1 MKNYLWFILL
11 WALGLNASFAQEKKV
26 SVAVLD
32 FQTTGGLTPQEVAT
46 LANRFRGILVQTQVF
61 DVVEREKMNEVLK
74 AQDFNLSD
82 QCNSAEC
89 AVQVGQLLGVTQMIA
104 GDLGKLGATYT
115 IDLRLIDVE
124 TGKILQTK
132 TQDYKGEIDGMLEVM
147 KVIANSFAGKSLT
160 EKKGKKEKKEKPKEE
175 TVVSEEK
182 ASGGG
187 KSSKTLWY
195 IIGGVAVLGGG
206 GAAVLLGGGGGGK
219 KSPTGIP
226 DPVFPN

>member
-1 MKNYLWFILL
+1 MSTAYTQ
-11 WALGLNASFAQEKKV
+11 AKKV

-61 DVVEREKMNEVLK
+61 DVVEREKMNDILK

-104 GDLGKLGATYT
+104 GDLGKLGSTYT

-124 TGKILQTK
+124 SGKILQSK
-132 TQDYKGEIDGMLEVM
+132 TQDYKGEIDGMLDVM
-147 KVIANSFAGKSLT
+147 KVIANSFAGKTLT
-160 EKKGKKEKKEKPKEE
+160 ESKEKGKKKKEEKIA
-175 TVVSEEK
+175 TEEK
-182 ASGGG
+182 ASTGTGGG
-187 KSSKTLWY
+187 KSKTLWY
-195 IIGGVAVLGGG
+195 VIGGVAVLGGG

-219 KSPTGIP
+219 KSPSGIP
-226 DPVFPN
+226 DPIFPN

>member
-1 MKNYLWFILL
+1 MKTFLTMFLL
-11 WALGLNASFAQEKKV
+11 VFSLSTAFTQVKKV

-104 GDLGKLGATYT
+104 GDLGKLGSTYT

-124 TGKILQTK
+124 SGKILQSK

-147 KVIANSFAGKSLT
+147 KVIANSFAGKTLT
-160 EKKGKKEKKEKPKEE
+160 EKKGKKEKKEEKVA
-175 TVVSEEK
+175 TEEK

-187 KSSKTLWY
+187 KGKSKTLWY
-195 IIGGVAVLGGG
+195 VIGGVAVLGG
-206 GAAVLLGGGGGGK
+206 GAAVLLGGGAAEK
-219 KSPTGIP
+219 KGTPGIP

>member
-1 MKNYLWFILL
+1 MKTFLTMFLL
-11 WALGLNASFAQEKKV
+11 VFSLSTAFTQVKKV

-104 GDLGKLGATYT
+104 GDLGKLGSTYT

-124 TGKILQTK
+124 SGKILQSK

-147 KVIANSFAGKSLT
+147 KVIANSFAGKTLT
-160 EKKGKKEKKEKPKEE
+160 ETKGKKKKEEKTEKIA
-175 TVVSEEK
+175 TEEK

-187 KSSKTLWY
+187 KGKSKTLWY
-195 IIGGVAVLGGG
+195 VIGGVAVLGG
-206 GAAVLLGGGGGGK
+206 GAAVLLGGGAAEK
-219 KSPTGIP
+219 KGTPGIP

>member
-1 MKNYLWFILL
+1 MKTFLTMFLL
-11 WALGLNASFAQEKKV
+11 VFSLSTAFTQVKKV

-104 GDLGKLGATYT
+104 GDLGKLGSTYT

-124 TGKILQTK
+124 SGKILQSK

-147 KVIANSFAGKSLT
+147 KVIANSFAGKTLT
-160 EKKGKKEKKEKPKEE
+160 EKKGKKEKKEEKLA
-175 TVVSEEK
+175 TEEK

-187 KSSKTLWY
+187 KGKSKTLWY
-195 IIGGVAVLGGG
+195 VIGGVAVLGG
-206 GAAVLLGGGGGGK
+206 GAAVLLGGGAAEK
-219 KSPTGIP
+219 KGTPGIP

>member
-1 MKNYLWFILL
+1 MKTFLTMFLL
-11 WALGLNASFAQEKKV
+11 VFSLSTAFTQVKKV

-104 GDLGKLGATYT
+104 GDLGKLGSTYT

-124 TGKILQTK
+124 SGKILQSK

-147 KVIANSFAGKSLT
+147 KVIANSFAGKTLT
-160 EKKGKKEKKEKPKEE
+160 EKKGKKEKKEEKVA
-175 TVVSEEK
+175 TEEK
-182 ASGGG
+182 ASGGSKG
-187 KSSKTLWY
+187 KSKTLWY
-195 IIGGVAVLGGG
+195 VIGGVAVLGG
-206 GAAVLLGGGGGGK
+206 GAAVLLGGGAAEK
-219 KSPTGIP
+219 KGTPGIP

>member
-1 MKNYLWFILL
+1 MKTFLTMFLL
-11 WALGLNASFAQEKKV
+11 VFSLNTAFTQVKKV

-104 GDLGKLGATYT
+104 GDLGKLGSTYT

-124 TGKILQTK
+124 SGKILQSK

-147 KVIANSFAGKSLT
+147 KVIANSFAGKTLT
-160 EKKGKKEKKEKPKEE
+160 ETKGKKKKEEKTEKIA
-175 TVVSEEK
+175 TEEK

-187 KSSKTLWY
+187 KGKSKTLWY
-195 IIGGVAVLGGG
+195 VIGGVAVLGG
-206 GAAVLLGGGGGGK
+206 GAAVLLGGGAAEK
-219 KSPTGIP
+219 KGTPGIP

>member
-1 MKNYLWFILL
+1 MKTCLTILL
-11 WALGLNASFAQEKKV
+11 LTLCLSASYSQVKKT

-61 DVVEREKMNEVLK
+61 DVVEREKMNDILK

-82 QCNSAEC
+82 ECNSAEC

-104 GDLGKLGATYT
+104 GDLGKLGSTYT

-124 TGKILQTK
+124 SGKIVQSK

-147 KVIANSFAGKSLT
+147 KVIANSFAGKTLT
-160 EKKGKKEKKEKPKEE
+160 EAKDKGKKEKKKEE
-175 TVVSEEK
+175 VASKENVST
-182 ASGGG
+182 GGG
-187 KSSKTLWY
+187 KSKTLWY
-195 IIGGVAVLGGG
+195 VVGGVAVLGG
-206 GAAVLLGGGGGGK
+206 GAAVLLGGGKKGGGGA
-219 KSPTGIP
+219 SGIP

>member
-1 MKNYLWFILL
+1 
-11 WALGLNASFAQEKKV
+11 
-26 SVAVLD
+26 
-32 FQTTGGLTPQEVAT
+32 
-46 LANRFRGILVQTQVF
+46 
-61 DVVEREKMNEVLK
+61 MNDVLK

-89 AVQVGQLLGVTQMIA
+89 AVQVGQLLGVSQMIA
-104 GDLGKLGATYT
+104 GDLGKLGSTYT

-124 TGKILQTK
+124 SGKILQTK
-132 TQDYKGEIDGMLEVM
+132 SQDYKGEIDGLLDVM

-182 ASGGG
+182 ASGG

-206 GAAVLLGGGGGGK
+206 GAAVLLGGGGGGGK
-219 KSPTGIP
+219 KSPSGIP

>member
-1 MKNYLWFILL
+1 MKTFLTMFLL
-11 WALGLNASFAQEKKV
+11 VFSLSTAFTQVKKV

-104 GDLGKLGATYT
+104 GDLGKLGSTYT

-124 TGKILQTK
+124 SGKILQSK
-132 TQDYKGEIDGMLEVM
+132 TQDYKGEIDGLLDVM
-147 KVIANSFAGKSLT
+147 KVIANSFAGKTLT
-160 EKKGKKEKKEKPKEE
+160 ETKGKKKKEEKTEKVE
-175 TVVSEEK
+175 TEEK
-182 ASGGG
+182 ASGGSKG
-187 KSSKTLWY
+187 KSKTLWY
-195 IIGGVAVLGGG
+195 VIGGVAVLGG
-206 GAAVLLGGGGGGK
+206 GAAVLLGGGAAEK
-219 KSPTGIP
+219 KGTPGIP

>member
-1 MKNYLWFILL
+1 MKTLISMILL
-11 WALGLNASFAQEKKV
+11 VLGLSTAYTQVKKV
-26 SVAVLD
+26 SIAVLD

-61 DVVEREKMNEVLK
+61 DVVEREKMNDILK

-104 GDLGKLGATYT
+104 GDLGKLGSTYT

-124 TGKILQTK
+124 SGKILQSK

-147 KVIANSFAGKSLT
+147 KVIANSFAGKTLT
-160 EKKGKKEKKEKPKEE
+160 ESKEKGKKKKEEKVA
-175 TVVSEEK
+175 TEEK
-182 ASGGG
+182 ASTGAGGG
-187 KSSKTLWY
+187 KSKTLWY
-195 IIGGVAVLGGG
+195 VIGGVAVLGGG

-219 KSPTGIP
+219 KSPSGIP
-226 DPVFPN
+226 DPIFPN

>member
-1 MKNYLWFILL
+1 MKSFISVILL
-11 WALGLNASFAQEKKV
+11 VLGLSTLYTQDKKV
-26 SVAVLD
+26 SIAVLD

-46 LANRFRGILVQTQVF
+46 LANRFRGILVQTQHF
-61 DVVEREKMNEVLK
+61 DVVEREKMNDVLK

-104 GDLGKLGATYT
+104 GDLGKLGLTYT

-124 TGKILQTK
+124 TGKILQSK

-147 KVIANSFAGKSLT
+147 KVIANSFAGKTLT
-160 EKKGKKEKKEKPKEE
+160 ESKEKGKKKKEEKVA
-175 TVVSEEK
+175 TEEK
-182 ASGGG
+182 ASTGGSGG
-187 KSSKTLWY
+187 KSKTLWY
-195 IIGGVAVLGGG
+195 VIGGVAVLGGG

-219 KSPTGIP
+219 KSPSGIP
-226 DPVFPN
+226 DPIFPN